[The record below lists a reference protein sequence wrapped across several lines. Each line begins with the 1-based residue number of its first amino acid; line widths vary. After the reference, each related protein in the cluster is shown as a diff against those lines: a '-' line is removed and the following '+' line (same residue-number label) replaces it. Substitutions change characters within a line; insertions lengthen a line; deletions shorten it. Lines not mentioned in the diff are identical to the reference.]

1 MCRHKMCSF
10 GLVCMFHKIWDINY
24 EFLLLRL
31 DLFLLE
37 HYFIRYTMKQL
48 VAVTKQGEI

>member
-1 MCRHKMCSF
+1 MI
-10 GLVCMFHKIWDINY
+10 LVEPQQQNKIY
-24 EFLLLRL
+24 ESLLLRL